1 MQVRTALVA
10 LIAFIPTNP
19 NGAWGSLPHKKE
31 ERCVLAIKSREA
43 AQRFG
48 TPERQKLI
56 DEIHEYMLSNAPP
69 VPQLSPLHCSEEHP
83 SNREGEAQENSQD
96 AGGMPS
102 QQGLP
107 NPAVGERI
115 TEEIQDV
122 PADANPS
129 PTVARALQ
137 EAPAHANPSPS
148 GVRASG
154 EIYARGSSDH
164 LLPPRAEMRVQKPVD
179 DRLLTWA
186 AGGLT
191 VAILVLLLKKFMKS
205 SGHGAVFMDGL

>member
-1 MQVRTALVA
+1 M
-10 LIAFIPTNP
+10 PTNP
-19 NGAWGSLPHKKE
+19 NGAWGSLDYKKE

-56 DEIHEYMLSNAPP
+56 DENTLATGRGRPKKVPKMLG
-69 VPQLSPLHCSEEHP
+69 VML
-83 SNREGEAQENSQD
+83 
-96 AGGMPS
+96 S

-115 TEEIQDV
+115 TGEIQDV

-129 PTVARALQ
+129 PTVARASQ
-137 EAPAHANPSPS
+137 EAPANANPSPS

-179 DRLLTWA
+179 DRQWPWCCLHGWIIDMRMVLT
-186 AGGLT
+186 GLT
-191 VAILVLLLKKFMKS
+191 V
-205 SGHGAVFMDGL
+205 

>member
-1 MQVRTALVA
+1 M
-10 LIAFIPTNP
+10 PTNP
-19 NGAWGSLPHKKE
+19 NGAWGSLAYKKE

-56 DEIHEYMLSNAPP
+56 DEAPP
-69 VPQLSPLHCSEEHP
+69 VPQLSLLHCSEE
-83 SNREGEAQENSQD
+83 AQESSQD

-129 PTVARALQ
+129 PTVARASQ
-137 EAPAHANPSPS
+137 EAPANANPSPS
-148 GVRASG
+148 GVKASG

-164 LLPPRAEMRVQKPVD
+164 LLPPRAEMTVQKPVD
-179 DRLLTWA
+179 DRLFTWA

-191 VAILVLLLKKFMKS
+191 IAILVLLLKKFMKS